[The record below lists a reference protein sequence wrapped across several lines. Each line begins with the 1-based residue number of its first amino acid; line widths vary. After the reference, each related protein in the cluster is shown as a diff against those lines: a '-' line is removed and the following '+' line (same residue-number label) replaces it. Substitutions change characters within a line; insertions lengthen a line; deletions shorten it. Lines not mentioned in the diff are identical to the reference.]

1 MKAFST
7 EIDIHAPAETVWSI
21 LTNGAKYQEW
31 DANMISLDGKIAP
44 GETLTITTK
53 FDPNRAFKPKVEVFE
68 PNRKM
73 VWKSGMPLGLFSG
86 ERTFTLTPQGAE
98 SVKFSMR
105 EEFKGLLL
113 PLFGGSIPDMT
124 PVFDEFG
131 KALKHRAE
139 NAS

>member
-1 MKAFST
+1 MKSFST
-7 EIDIHAPAETVWSI
+7 EVNIDASAQTVWNI
-21 LTNGAKYQEW
+21 LTDASSYQEW
-31 DANMISLDGKIAP
+31 DPNMISLDGTIAP

-53 FDPNRAFKPKVEVFE
+53 LDPNRAFKPKVEVFE

-86 ERTFTLTPQGAE
+86 ERTFTLTPQGDD
-98 SVKFSMR
+98 SVKFAMK
-105 EEFKGLLL
+105 EEFSGLLL
-113 PLFGGSIPDMT
+113 PLFGGSIPDMN

-131 KALKHRAE
+131 KALKQRAE